1 MDYYIEMKNIG
12 KMLEDR
18 GLVASSHSGNLSIRV
33 DESMYIKRTGAML
46 GALTEKDIIKVDLN
60 NLEDPGYKYASVESK
75 GHRAIYLNTDSM
87 AVIHAHTTFAIVES
101 LIEKEIVPVDI
112 EGKLYLDKV
121 PVIEVKD
128 AVGSV
133 ELAERLGEVMQEY
146 PAAIVKGHGTFAH
159 GSNLIEAFKWITI
172 VESISKIKYYFEHA
186 HK

>member
-1 MDYYIEMKNIG
+1 MSYYIDMKKIG

-18 GLVASSHSGNLSIRV
+18 GLVASSHSGNVSVRIEN
-33 DESMYIKRTGAML
+33 DMYIKKTGAML
-46 GALTEKDIIKVDLN
+46 GALEQEDIVKVDLN
-60 NLEDPGYKYASVESK
+60 NIEDPGYKYASVEAK

-101 LIEKEIVPVDI
+101 LREEEIIPIDV
-112 EGKLYLDKV
+112 EGKLYMEKI
-121 PVIEVKD
+121 PVINVKE

-159 GSNLIEAFKWITI
+159 GRNLIEAFKWITI
-172 VESISKIKYYFEHA
+172 VESISKIKYYYELA
-186 HK
+186 NK